1 MKPTVQQQK
10 VIDSTEKD
18 ILVEAGA
25 GSGKTTTTVKRY
37 MRLLRDGI
45 MPENILAITF
55 TDKAAGELRE
65 KVRVARRELAR
76 QGGDTN
82 PQSFTMSTS
91 WVGTFHSTCTRLLR
105 ALPVEAGTDPKFS
118 VLADLNGE
126 TVRNDAFNRAME
138 RFLQA
143 DASRV
148 EMVALF
154 TEKTLRDTVSFAY
167 DELRSRGMSAP
178 DLPLPAVPR
187 HPTDALEYLALHA
200 GAISE
205 QTSTHKNHR
214 PKAAAIAKLLS
225 EKNHN
230 EIRYRDLA
238 PFVFKSKGAK
248 VIEFSNR
255 LPSAMKMP
263 VLMEKWLVKRLGR
276 KYLPD
281 TITRRVKKPYR
292 APIHRSFFPDGPL
305 DYVEAL
311 LSETEVRKA
320 GLFEPQAVEQLK
332 QKATPGAHL
341 SEIEDMA
348 LVGILSTQLID
359 AQFVQKQAPK
369 PPTITTSR
377 IIDYSEIQ

>member
-45 MPENILAITF
+45 KPENILAITF

-91 WVGTFHSTCTRLLR
+91 WVGTFHSICTRILR
-105 ALPVEAGTDPKFS
+105 AFPVEAGIDPKFS
-118 VLADLNGE
+118 VLDDINGE

-154 TEKTLRDTVSFAY
+154 TERTLRDTVSFAY

-187 HPTDALEYLALHA
+187 HPTDALE
-200 GAISE
+200 IW
-205 QTSTHKNHR
+205 
-214 PKAAAIAKLLS
+214 
-225 EKNHN
+225 
-230 EIRYRDLA
+230 
-238 PFVFKSKGAK
+238 PFTPARSA
-248 VIEFSNR
+248 NR
-255 LPSAMKMP
+255 LRP
-263 VLMEKWLVKRLGR
+263 
-276 KYLPD
+276 
-281 TITRRVKKPYR
+281 TRTTVPR
-292 APIHRSFFPDGPL
+292 
-305 DYVEAL
+305 
-311 LSETEVRKA
+311 
-320 GLFEPQAVEQLK
+320 QL
-332 QKATPGAHL
+332 Q
-341 SEIEDMA
+341 
-348 LVGILSTQLID
+348 
-359 AQFVQKQAPK
+359 
-369 PPTITTSR
+369 
-377 IIDYSEIQ
+377 